1 MIIPPYEFQLVL
13 TNICGH
19 MTRCQMP
26 ALMRLMFCWRRQKVN
41 KSYWGA
47 LKTEGLSQE
56 PADTKERKVAANSP
70 VILRKLC
77 GTL

>member
-1 MIIPPYEFQLVL
+1 
-13 TNICGH
+13 

-47 LKTEGLSQE
+47 LKTEGGPKKQ
-56 PADTKERKVAANSP
+56 KANPSLIP
-70 VILRKLC
+70 WRALEDEL
-77 GTL
+77 